1 MANKPAPAATAIV
14 LPLNEAAIAEDQQ
27 AANQLAVL
35 HDQDCENTRALAKQL
50 SYTGPLD
57 PDALEQIC
65 FGKALAVE
73 RSTFEFGASL
83 LLLRESCLHGDWQQR
98 MQRIG
103 IEPRAAQKY
112 MQIALKFSNAP
123 STAHLASLGKTKLLE
138 LVVLDDSEVTA
149 FAAGETVRGIRFD
162 DAERLSVK
170 ELRAALKE
178 AEAEKKAAEQVADD
192 AAARNLRLEQKLKR
206 IQNAEPEKVIA
217 DTLTEC
223 TKRAHETL
231 GYIRGDL
238 RLGFTALA
246 ELEDNGNT
254 SHRGVMAGWLADMR
268 RELDILAGDFFLF
281 GDKA

>member
-1 MANKPAPAATAIV
+1 MSKKPTPAAKAIEFPMNEV
-14 LPLNEAAIAEDQQ
+14 LLEQDQQ

-35 HDQDCENTRALAKQL
+35 HDQDQSNTRALALQL

-98 MQRIG
+98 IQRLG

-170 ELRAALKE
+170 ELRAALRE
-178 AEAEKKAAEQVADD
+178 AEAEKKAAEQVAAD
-192 AAARNLRLEQKLKR
+192 AAARNMRLEQKLKR
-206 IQNAEPEKVIA
+206 IQNAEPEKVISETLA
-217 DTLTEC
+217 DC

-238 RLGFTALA
+238 RLGFAALA
-246 ELEDNGNT
+246 ALEDNGNS

-268 RELDILAGDFFLF
+268 RELDILQSDFFLF
-281 GDKA
+281 GEKV

>member
-1 MANKPAPAATAIV
+1 MANKPTPAAQMIT
-14 LPLNEAAIAEDQQ
+14 LPMNEALLDEDRQAQNALATLAE
-27 AANQLAVL
+27 
-35 HDQDCENTRALAKQL
+35 QDLDNTRALAKQL

-65 FGKALAVE
+65 YGKALAVE

-123 STAHLASLGKTKLLE
+123 STAHLAMLGKTKLLE
-138 LVVLDDSEVTA
+138 LVVLDDSEVSA

-178 AEAEKKAAEQVADD
+178 AEAENKAAKQVAAD
-192 AAARNLRLEQKLKR
+192 AAAKNLRLEHKLKR
-206 IQNAEPEKVIA
+206 IQNAEPEKIIS
-217 DTLTEC
+217 DTLAEC

-246 ELEDNGNT
+246 ALEDNGNT
-254 SHRGVMAGWLADMR
+254 SHRGVMAGWLVDMR

-281 GDKA
+281 GEKA

>member
-1 MANKPAPAATAIV
+1 MANKPTPAATAIV

-65 FGKALAVE
+65 FGQALAVE
-73 RSTFEFGASL
+73 RITFEFGASL
-83 LLLRESCLHGDWQQR
+83 LLLRESCLHGNWEER
-98 MQRIG
+98 MKRIG
-103 IEPRAAQKY
+103 IEPRTARKY
-112 MQIALKFSNAP
+112 MQVALKFSNRPTSAD
-123 STAHLASLGKTKLLE
+123 LLMLGKSKLLE

-149 FAAGETVRGIRFD
+149 FANGETVRGIRFD

-178 AEAEKKAAEQVADD
+178 AEAERKAAEQVAADS
-192 AAARNLRLEQKLKR
+192 AAKNLRLEQKLKR
-206 IQNAEPEKVIA
+206 IQNAAPEKAISE
-217 DTLTEC
+217 TLAEC

-246 ELEDNGNT
+246 ALEDSGNT

>member
-1 MANKPAPAATAIV
+1 MANKPTPAAQMIT
-14 LPLNEAAIAEDQQ
+14 LPMNEALLDEDRQ
-27 AANQLAVL
+27 AQNALATL
-35 HDQDCENTRALAKQL
+35 GEQDLDNTRALAKQL

-65 FGKALAVE
+65 YGKALAVE

-123 STAHLASLGKTKLLE
+123 STAHLAMLGKTKLLE
-138 LVVLDDSEVTA
+138 LVVLDDSEVSA

-178 AEAEKKAAEQVADD
+178 AEAENKAAKQVAAD
-192 AAARNLRLEQKLKR
+192 AAAKNLRLEHKLKR
-206 IQNAEPEKVIA
+206 IQNAEPEKIIS
-217 DTLTEC
+217 DTLAEC

-246 ELEDNGNT
+246 ALEDNGNT
-254 SHRGVMAGWLADMR
+254 SHRGVMAGWLVDMR

-281 GDKA
+281 GEKA